1 VGRAGV
7 AIVDERLAF
16 LEGRLAEQSRMFA
29 DIREDG
35 RQFELR
41 LDGRFTSI
49 ERRLTDLDQSLAA
62 VRRDASIDFRW
73 IVGIQLTTLI
83 AVVAA
88 LAGALASR

>member
-1 VGRAGV
+1 V

-16 LEGRLAEQSRMFA
+16 LEGRLAEQARMFA
-29 DIREDG
+29 DIRGALSQLE
-35 RQFELR
+35 Q
-41 LDGRFTSI
+41 
-49 ERRLTDLDQSLAA
+49 RLTTRLETLEQSVWA

-88 LAGALASR
+88 LAGALATR